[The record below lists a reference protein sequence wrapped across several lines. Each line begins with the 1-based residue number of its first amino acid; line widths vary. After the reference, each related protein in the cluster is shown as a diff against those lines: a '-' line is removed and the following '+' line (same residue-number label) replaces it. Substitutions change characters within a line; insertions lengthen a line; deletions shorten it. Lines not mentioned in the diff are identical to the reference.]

1 MGLALNLEVTCGEV
15 ERLGEFLNGEVIC
28 CCCGDMSWEMGHD
41 HETSKAVQVADE
53 HHWPEVQILVCVVS
67 DKQKHTS
74 SSDGMQL
81 SVKTSKMLADRADN
95 VVPKRMEEMKKAI
108 LDRDF
113 ETFADLTMKDS
124 DSFHACCADT
134 TPPIYYMND
143 TSKQVVDLVNKY
155 NEVVGAK
162 KVAYTFDAG
171 PNAVLYIADKKHLL
185 QILKLVYHFFPPTQ
199 TDSERSFFDKQEILQ
214 ELKNVED
221 LSSKISLDVHSNALR
236 YLLHTTPGPG
246 PQVTNEHLIKE

>member
-1 MGLALNLEVTCGEV
+1 
-15 ERLGEFLNGEVIC
+15 
-28 CCCGDMSWEMGHD
+28 
-41 HETSKAVQVADE
+41 
-53 HHWPEVQILVCVVS
+53 
-67 DKQKHTS
+67 
-74 SSDGMQL
+74 MQQ

-108 LDRDF
+108 LERDF

-134 TPPIYYMND
+134 TPPIYYMNE

-155 NEVVGAK
+155 NELVGAK

-171 PNAVLYIADKKHLL
+171 PNAVLYIADKTHLL
-185 QILKLVYHFFPPTQ
+185 QMLSLIYHFFPPGQ
-199 TDSERSFFDKQEILQ
+199 QDSERSFFDKQDIL
-214 ELKNVED
+214 EESKKVED
-221 LSSKISLDVHSNALR
+221 LSGKISLPVHANVLR

-246 PQVTNEHLIKE
+246 PQIVNEHLIDETTLQKKN